1 MTAIRALRR
10 VGTAGS
16 TGNIASGKEFGI
28 LGFRNMPTGGAGEGK
43 GGCLFGLLS
52 EIKLVKPS
60 LALCLIDRKQIRI

>member
-10 VGTAGS
+10 VGAAGS
-16 TGNIASGKEFGI
+16 TGNIASGKRVWDIGI
-28 LGFRNMPTGGAGEGK
+28 SEYADGGAGEGK